1 MTRLKPAHRIRVED
15 DDDETQIIWRFWK
28 VVTRHFA
35 FVNDNGSLGSRL
47 SGFSVFSVHRG
58 SEHKTIRSGRSPFV
72 RTGGL
77 RPSPG
82 EVCLGATRD
91 VRHVP

>member
-1 MTRLKPAHRIRVED
+1 MTKPRLSGDSGRWVLSYE
-15 DDDETQIIWRFWK
+15 QGSL
-28 VVTRHFA
+28 VTRHFA